1 MPWTPAG
8 LRGQRPPHR
17 VLVEERRRRILDL
30 VRTRERLTV
39 GELVKHFGVSPVTA
53 RGDLDALA
61 ANGEIV
67 RSHGGAPK
75 RKRRTEERLFPASM
89 TYPGTCANRDRAK
102 QLAPN
107 LFVVVPVL
115 REPDLG
121 THGV

>member
-1 MPWTPAG
+1 MIAAPDPAKSYARTAG
-8 LRGQRPPHR
+8 RLSGN
-17 VLVEERRRRILDL
+17 EERKK
-30 VRTRERLTV
+30 
-39 GELVKHFGVSPVTA
+39 G
-53 RGDLDALA
+53 
-61 ANGEIV
+61 
-67 RSHGGAPK
+67 
-75 RKRRTEERLFPASM
+75 LFSASM